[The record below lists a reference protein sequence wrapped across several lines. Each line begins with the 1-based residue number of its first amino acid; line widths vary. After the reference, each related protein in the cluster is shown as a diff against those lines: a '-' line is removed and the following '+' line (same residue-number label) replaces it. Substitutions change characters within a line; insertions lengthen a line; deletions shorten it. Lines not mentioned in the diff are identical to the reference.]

1 MKRFPLHFH
10 SLNRRGLMDGSLVSF
25 RLSILSLS
33 LCLSAFLYVSV
44 TVSVFLS
51 LSVSL
56 SVSVDVWWPVLFP
69 PLPSLSL
76 MHVCQPL
83 CLSHLLYLSLSVS
96 VCLSIFGR
104 LVFSS
109 ECTVVTIYSIETMI
123 RDIHFTPEFPYG
135 SSGSQV

>member
-76 MHVCQPL
+76 TLALSFSLCL
-83 CLSHLLYLSLSVS
+83 CLSVYFWTSGL
-96 VCLSIFGR
+96 F
-104 LVFSS
+104 
-109 ECTVVTIYSIETMI
+109 I
-123 RDIHFTPEFPYG
+123 RMYCSHYIQHRDND
-135 SSGSQV
+135 